1 MDAAALLD
9 AEEGETRARLEG
21 LQSDLTRIDD
31 AIGGSTADDEHDPEG
46 TTAYDRARTKS
57 LLDAAVVHL
66 AEIDAARD
74 RLAAGT
80 YGDCERCGKEIAPA
94 RLEARPVAR
103 TCIGCA

>member
-1 MDAAALLD
+1 MDAARLLD
-9 AEEGETRARLEG
+9 AQESEARARIAG
-21 LQSDLTRIDD
+21 LQADLTRIDD

-57 LLDAAVVHL
+57 LLDAAREHL
-66 AEIDAARD
+66 REIDAARE
-74 RLAAGT
+74 RLAAGR
-80 YGDCERCGKEIAPA
+80 YGECMKCGKDIAPA